1 MAATTS
7 ATMTT
12 LEMMT
17 MTTIDEFVDIET
29 KARER
34 GLLSINTSA
43 AVNIQ
48 TGGGGAGGTTVSIQV
63 PSLSAS
69 DGLTGLAR
77 VLDINGTPTIVSFVT
92 YNSTTDELDYQI
104 PGGDYGEVSA
114 SLYTFTDS
122 GEAPLQETAFMD
134 AGKEVSPGGLIY
146 QDVTNIALKPVAATP
161 APAATL
167 VKPTV
172 AATPPAPTPKSVPV
186 TVPAPAP
193 APAPV
198 AVPAKPAPAPVAIPD
213 PVVVPATTTLVVA
226 PTVSFWLWLLILL
239 VLLYLSYKD
248 GYRPQLT

>member
-1 MAATTS
+1 
-7 ATMTT
+7 
-12 LEMMT
+12 

-34 GLLSINTSA
+34 CVMCVRTSA
-43 AVNIQ
+43 VNLQ
-48 TGGGGAGGTTVSIQV
+48 VGGGGAGGTTVSVAV
-63 PSLSAS
+63 PSVAPTNP
-69 DGLTGLAR
+69 LTGLAR
-77 VLDINGTPTIVSFVT
+77 VLDINGTPTIVSSVT

-104 PGGDYGEVSA
+104 PGGNYGEVPA
-114 SLYTFTDS
+114 SEYTFTDS

-134 AGKEVSPGGLIY
+134 AGKEVFPGGLIY
-146 QDVTNIALKPVAATP
+146 QDVTNIVPKPVAVTP

-193 APAPV
+193 PPAPV

-213 PVVVPATTTLVVA
+213 PVVVPATTTPVVA
-226 PTVSFWLWLLILL
+226 PTLSFWLWLLILL